1 MDRRKIRKKKKMGL
15 KKKKMGYQEFMDK
28 ITLIHKERH
37 EMENFLRRVWV
48 FNAEDVLEYMEI
60 KKKNEEIL
68 EEHIRQKAL
77 RKSLENSDSSEL
89 NTNLNAGLNAESE
102 LMHGLH
108 IDKKTE

>member
-1 MDRRKIRKKKKMGL
+1 LDKRKLRKRKKAGL
-15 KKKKMGYQEFMDK
+15 KKKKMGYQEFIDK
-28 ITLIHKERH
+28 ITLIHKERR

-77 RKSLENSDSSEL
+77 RESLENSDNSAL
-89 NTNLNAGLNAESE
+89 NTNLNAES
-102 LMHGLH
+102 
-108 IDKKTE
+108 D

>member
-1 MDRRKIRKKKKMGL
+1 MDKRKLRKRKKAGL
-15 KKKKMGYQEFMDK
+15 KKKKMGYQEFIDK
-28 ITLIHKERH
+28 ITLIHKERR

-77 RKSLENSDSSEL
+77 KKSAENSDNFE
-89 NTNLNAGLNAESE
+89 LNAGLNAESE
-102 LMHGLH
+102 LTPGLH
-108 IDKKTE
+108 IDKIKE

>member
-1 MDRRKIRKKKKMGL
+1 MDKRKLRKRKKAGL
-15 KKKKMGYQEFMDK
+15 KKKKMGYQEFIDK
-28 ITLIHKERH
+28 ITLIHKERR

-77 RKSLENSDSSEL
+77 KKSAENSDTDNSAL
-89 NTNLNAGLNAESE
+89 NENLNAESE
-102 LMHGLH
+102 LTSGLGLH
-108 IDKKTE
+108 TDKTGE